1 MLYHLSAAIR
11 NYGWYGCVSP
21 FFLAI
26 LDLNYCILS
35 VGDRPLA
42 KVAEPEGS
50 SKMVTFA
57 NHKESFFLL

>member
-1 MLYHLSAAIR
+1 MTQIKIQFHH
-11 NYGWYGCVSP
+11 CVAYNKI
-21 FFLAI
+21 F
-26 LDLNYCILS
+26 

-42 KVAEPEGS
+42 KVAEPKGS